1 MQNETFCGFSNTS
14 FNESRNFFE
23 KSDTLI
29 VLTLRASYWGT
40 KQVVCCFCRASWAKL
55 SSSSFNLFTLLLL
68 ASGPGPIQP
77 PSLPTCCLPKR
88 FLSTGYPLSTST
100 YSSSVISPN
109 AALTAEQ
116 WTNIQRNW
124 NLSLFSDQFLQ
135 LWHDKTV
142 FHIVLKSCK
151 NVSFLNKK
159 NLSVFVLLRKSATW
173 LHKRHLTIFCFVLSE
188 MYFEDVSSGES
199 K

>member
-1 MQNETFCGFSNTS
+1 MKIG
-14 FNESRNFFE
+14 NFFE

-116 WTNIQRNW
+116 WTNIQ
-124 NLSLFSDQFLQ
+124 
-135 LWHDKTV
+135 
-142 FHIVLKSCK
+142 LKSEFVFWPIFTTLTRQNRIPYCLK
-151 NVSFLNKK
+151 IMLKCLIFEQKK
-159 NLSVFVLLRKSATW
+159 FKC
-173 LHKRHLTIFCFVLSE
+173 FCP
-188 MYFEDVSSGES
+188 S
-199 K
+199 KKIGYMAS